1 MQHSVSFCVVV
12 VAALSQATAIA
23 QARDYEAEAENAIGA
38 AKKAAGFE
46 HLGLLNRLCVL
57 PPSVRPRTSDTVPGY
72 VTDPSTAPPRDRW
85 YADATQ
91 VFDDLYWLGG
101 SIHSAWLLTTAA
113 GHILIDTEFPYN
125 SEVLILEGMRKF
137 GFDPGDI
144 RYIIISHAHGD
155 HIGGVQFVQEASGAT
170 VVMGEADWDLVQRFP
185 NRYATMTPDRSN
197 GIEVAE
203 PMDLQLGEHVIHVSP
218 TPGHTEGTLSYIFTV
233 HDFDRPVVVAY
244 SGGTAFNFPTN
255 RPDPGIPNL
264 ERYIASQ
271 AMFAHRA
278 AEAGATVLLS
288 NHSEFDN
295 AQNKS
300 RMIAGRGFGPNP
312 FVSSTDSVQR
322 YFDVMTN
329 CARAR
334 IIDLERQR

>member
-137 GFDPGDI
+137 GFDPGTSATSSF
-144 RYIIISHAHGD
+144 RTHMAIISAVCRSCRRQAGQPSSWARRTG
-155 HIGGVQFVQEASGAT
+155 ISCSGF
-170 VVMGEADWDLVQRFP
+170 R
-185 NRYATMTPDRSN
+185 
-197 GIEVAE
+197 
-203 PMDLQLGEHVIHVSP
+203 
-218 TPGHTEGTLSYIFTV
+218 
-233 HDFDRPVVVAY
+233 
-244 SGGTAFNFPTN
+244 
-255 RPDPGIPNL
+255 
-264 ERYIASQ
+264 IA
-271 AMFAHRA
+271 M
-278 AEAGATVLLS
+278 
-288 NHSEFDN
+288 
-295 AQNKS
+295 
-300 RMIAGRGFGPNP
+300 PP
-312 FVSSTDSVQR
+312 
-322 YFDVMTN
+322 
-329 CARAR
+329 
-334 IIDLERQR
+334 

>member
-1 MQHSVSFCVVV
+1 MQHFVSFCAVVL
-12 VAALSQATAIA
+12 AALSQATAIA
-23 QARDYEAEAENAIGA
+23 QAPDYEAEIEDAIGA
-38 AKKAAGFE
+38 AKRAASFE

-57 PPSVRPRTSDTVPGY
+57 PPSVGPRTSDTVPGY

-137 GFDPGDI
+137 GF
-144 RYIIISHAHGD
+144 
-155 HIGGVQFVQEASGAT
+155 
-170 VVMGEADWDLVQRFP
+170 
-185 NRYATMTPDRSN
+185 
-197 GIEVAE
+197 
-203 PMDLQLGEHVIHVSP
+203 
-218 TPGHTEGTLSYIFTV
+218 
-233 HDFDRPVVVAY
+233 
-244 SGGTAFNFPTN
+244 
-255 RPDPGIPNL
+255 DPGIPNL